1 MPLTA
6 TLATFT
12 ERYTGTDLI
21 TAKLVKNQS
30 LQGNV
35 ASVSLQLGFA
45 CAGYDREL
53 AQAVKAH
60 IEQHHPGVVA
70 QVQVGW
76 NVLSHTV
83 QAGLSPIKG
92 VKNILAIASGKGGV
106 GKSTVTANVAAS
118 LQQLGAR
125 VGVLDADIYGPSQPT
140 MLGIKNERPRSPDG
154 KTMLPVQAHGMVVNS
169 IGLLVE
175 QDTPMLWRGPMVT
188 QALSQLLFETQ
199 WALHGELDYLL
210 IDLPPGTGD
219 THLSLT
225 QKIPLS
231 GAVVVTT
238 PQDIALIDAK
248 KGLAMFQKVNVPV
261 LGVVENMSTHIC
273 SACGHEE
280 ALFGSGGGAAMAA
293 QYNVPLLGQ
302 LPLNANVRLQADSG
316 TPIVL
321 SAPDSAPAKAY
332 RDLALTAAAH
342 LAQQARDYSHKFPTI
357 VIKND

>member
-1 MPLTA
+1 M
-6 TLATFT
+6 
-12 ERYTGTDLI
+12 
-21 TAKLVKNQS
+21 
-30 LQGNV
+30 
-35 ASVSLQLGFA
+35 
-45 CAGYDREL
+45 
-53 AQAVKAH
+53 
-60 IEQHHPGVVA
+60 
-70 QVQVGW
+70 
-76 NVLSHTV
+76 
-83 QAGLSPIKG
+83 
-92 VKNILAIASGKGGV
+92 
-106 GKSTVTANVAAS
+106 
-118 LQQLGAR
+118 
-125 VGVLDADIYGPSQPT
+125 
-140 MLGIKNERPRSPDG
+140 
-154 KTMLPVQAHGMVVNS
+154 
-169 IGLLVE
+169 
-175 QDTPMLWRGPMVT
+175 
-188 QALSQLLFETQ
+188 
-199 WALHGELDYLL
+199 
-210 IDLPPGTGD
+210 
-219 THLSLT
+219 
-225 QKIPLS
+225 
-231 GAVVVTT
+231 VVTT